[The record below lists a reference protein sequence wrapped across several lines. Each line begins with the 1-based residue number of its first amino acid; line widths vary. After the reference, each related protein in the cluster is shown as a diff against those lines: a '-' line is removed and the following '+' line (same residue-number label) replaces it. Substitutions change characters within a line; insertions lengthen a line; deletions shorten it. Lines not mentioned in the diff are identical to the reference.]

1 MLLIRNA
8 CPITSPINEYESPLM
23 HWQPTPYVIP
33 LLLAA
38 ALSVSLAVFVAH
50 RRRAPG
56 SVPFVWLMVGVSVW
70 SLGYAV
76 ELASVDLQVQLLCT
90 RIQYLGIVSV
100 PVTWFLFAQRYAGR
114 DQWMGRRNVAL
125 LAFVPSLTTLLV
137 WTNQFHGLMY
147 ARVYSDTSGPFIMLQ
162 VTYGPWFV
170 VHTIFSY
177 SLLILGTV
185 RLIQVVLP
193 SPRPYRGQ
201 AAALLVAAFFPW
213 LGNAL
218 HITRLGPFPG
228 LDLTPF
234 AFALTGLMAALALH
248 RFRLLDIVPV
258 ARNAVIE
265 CMDDALIVLDE
276 QSRVVDL
283 NPAAVRVLG
292 PAASSMIGQPVDRAF
307 ASWAHLVER
316 YRGVTDAQDEIVLG
330 EDGRHFDLRLSPVH
344 DRNGR
349 LTGKLVVLRDITD
362 RIQSE
367 AEVKRR
373 LEEMTL
379 LTEITTLIS
388 SGGTM
393 TSALQTVCAKL
404 AGFLQI
410 PQAGFAMIDAQRDT
424 AVVIADH
431 HPPGASSAIGVEIPL
446 SGNPSMEHILA
457 HKTPLV
463 VEDAQAD
470 PILAPIHDVMR
481 QRKVRSILIV
491 PIMVGG
497 QVIGTLGFDSLEPR
511 SFSQADIDLVQH
523 AASQAGQLL
532 MRARAEE
539 ELRESE
545 EQYRTTLDLMAD
557 GIHVVDC
564 DLRILLFNSSF
575 RQWCLELGLETD
587 VIGRRLPDVFPFLSE
602 TVFDEYRH
610 VLASGETLIT
620 EEESI
625 ISGRR
630 FVTET
635 RKIPIWEGERIAR
648 VVTAVRDITE
658 RKHAEQELRES
669 EERFRRLSDAAEEG
683 ILIHDAGLILE
694 ANEALAR
701 MFGYEVD
708 ELVGTLRT
716 RLISEE
722 YWPLVEEHITQEHDI
737 PYEVVGVRKDG
748 STFDCEMVGKPYQYR
763 GTTLRLA
770 VLRDVTERKRA
781 ERLLQALNEAA
792 LALARALTPHEVL
805 AAVGQELKK
814 LGFSCVVFLLD
825 EQGEALCPTH
835 VTYPLHPMREAEKL
849 AGVTLEQVNIPVS
862 EAGPYGKVIQEGR
875 ARFIEDVYEATRHL
889 LPPSARDYTEQIIE
903 MLGIPK
909 SIAAPLIVEDRIVGL
924 LSVQSNALTEDDVA
938 AITAFAHQLAAA
950 WRKAQLY
957 EQAQQEIVDRLRVEQ
972 ALQQRNRE
980 LALLHDAGQALSST
994 IAVERVLDTTLEE
1007 VGRLLGVV
1015 GCSIWLVDSE
1025 TDQLVCMQAT
1035 GPKAASV
1042 RGWRMPRGEGIAGH
1056 VAHTGEVLIVA
1067 DAREDRRYFR
1077 GVEDETGLSLRSI
1090 LAIPLRVKGRV
1101 TGVLEITDVEP
1112 NRFHE
1117 PDLTLLESLSNS
1129 AAIAIENARL
1139 IEGLEEE
1146 VAARTAEIKAEQEK
1160 SEAILQNVGDA
1171 IAMFDPDLRIQY
1183 VNPAFTQRTGYQREE
1198 VLGRE
1203 IFLLLGGVTAEQS
1216 RQSLL
1221 GPLNQGQP
1229 WQGEITVHRK
1239 DGRLYEALLTVAP
1252 IRDAVGRV
1260 TGFVSSHEDISRLKD
1275 LDRARSRFIT
1285 TVSHQ
1290 LRTPVTN
1297 MKLYAHLLRSGRRV
1311 EKTEQYLQVL
1321 DEQADRLSHLIQDI
1335 LEMTNLDGQTIGL
1348 WSPVSLSTL
1357 IEHVMNRFRSLA
1369 DQTGVLLEAE
1379 PIPPDLP
1386 LVNGDHIRLNH
1397 ALAEVVENAVAFT
1410 PAGGSVSL
1418 AVAAVNCEGES
1429 WVTITVRDTGPGIS
1443 ADEQGRIFD
1452 RFYRGKVVESGQLPG
1467 TGLGLSMVQRIMEA
1481 HGGRVTVDSQLGQG
1495 STFTLWLKTVD

>member
-1 MLLIRNA
+1 
-8 CPITSPINEYESPLM
+8 M

-38 ALSVSLAVFVAH
+38 AVSIYLALFVAH

-56 SVPFVWLMVGVSVW
+56 SVPFIWLMIGVSVW

-76 ELASVDLQVQLLCT
+76 ELASADLQTQLLCT

-100 PVTWFLFAQRYAGR
+100 PVTWFLFVQQYARR
-114 DQWMGRRNVAL
+114 DNWTRRRSVVL
-125 LAFVPSLTTLLV
+125 LAIVPSLTALFI

-147 ARVYSDTSGPFIMLQ
+147 TQVRSDTSGPFVMLD
-162 VTYGPWFV
+162 VSYGPWFL
-170 VHTIFSY
+170 VHTVYSY
-177 SLLILGTV
+177 CLLLIGTA
-185 RLIQVVLP
+185 RLIQAVLP
-193 SPRPYRGQ
+193 APRPYRGQ
-201 AAALLVAAFFPW
+201 ATALLLAAFFPW

-218 HITRLGPFPG
+218 HIARLGPFPG

-234 AFALTGLMAALALH
+234 AFALTGLMAARALR
-248 RFRLLDIVPV
+248 RFRLLDIVPI
-258 ARNAVIE
+258 ARKAVIE

-276 QSRVVDL
+276 QGRVVDL
-283 NPAAVRVLG
+283 NPAAAAILG
-292 PAASSMIGQPVDRAF
+292 RAASEMVGLPAEQAF
-307 ASWAHLVER
+307 APWSHFVER
-316 YRGVTDAQDEIVLG
+316 YSGVFEARDEMLM
-330 EDGRHFDLRLSPVH
+330 EDGGRHFDLRLSPIH
-344 DRNGR
+344 DHAGR
-349 LTGKLVVLRDITD
+349 VTGKLVVLRDITE
-362 RIQSE
+362 RIRSQ
-367 AEVKRR
+367 AEVQRR

-388 SGGTM
+388 AGGTM

-404 AGFLQI
+404 AGFLEI

-431 HPPGASSAIGVEIPL
+431 HPPGAASAMGVEIPL
-446 SGNPSMEHILA
+446 AGNPSMEHILA
-457 HKTPLV
+457 HKAPLV
-463 VEDAQAD
+463 VEDAQSD
-470 PILAPIHDVMR
+470 PILAPVHDVMR

-497 QVIGTLGFDSLEPR
+497 QVIGTLGFDSFEPR
-511 SFSQADIDLVQH
+511 TFSQTDIELVQH

-532 MRARAEE
+532 MRTRAEE

-557 GIHVVDC
+557 GIHVVDR

-575 RQWCLELGLETD
+575 RQWCLDLGLHTD
-587 VIGRRLPDVFPFLSE
+587 VIGRPLAQVFPFLPE
-602 TVFDEYRH
+602 KVFDEYRY
-610 VLASGETLIT
+610 VFASGETLIT

-625 ISGRR
+625 ISSRR

-635 RKIPIWEGERIAR
+635 RKIPIWEGERVGR

-658 RKHAEQELRES
+658 RKYAEQELRES

-683 ILIHDAGLILE
+683 ILIHDNGLILE

-701 MFGYEVD
+701 MFGYEVE
-708 ELVGTLRT
+708 ELVGTPGDK
-716 RLISEE
+716 LISEE
-722 YWPLVEEHITQEHDI
+722 YWPLVEEHITQGHDV
-737 PYEVVGVRKDG
+737 PYQAVGVRKDG
-748 STFDCEMVGKPYQYR
+748 STFDCEMVGKPYEYR
-763 GTTLRLA
+763 GATLRLA

-805 AAVGQELKK
+805 AAVGKELQK

-825 EQGEALCPTH
+825 EQAAALCPAYL
-835 VTYPLHPMREAEKL
+835 TYPFNAMREVEDL
-849 AGVTLEQVNIPVS
+849 AGVTLEQVRIPVS
-862 EAGPYGKVIQEGR
+862 EAGPYGQVILEGR
-875 ARFIEDVYEATRHL
+875 PRFVEDVDEATRQL
-889 LPPSARDYTEQIIE
+889 LPPSARVYTEQIIE
-903 MLGIPK
+903 LLRIPK
-909 SIAAPLIVEDRIVGL
+909 SIAAPLIVEDRTVGL
-924 LSVQSNALTEDDVA
+924 LSVQSNVLTEDDVA

-957 EQAQQEIVDRLRVEQ
+957 EQAQQEIDERLRVER
-972 ALQQRNRE
+972 ALQQRNQE

-1015 GCSIWLVDSE
+1015 GCSIWLIDSD
-1025 TDQLVCMQAT
+1025 TDELVCMQAT
-1035 GPKAASV
+1035 GPKGASV

-1067 DAREDRRYFR
+1067 DAREDCRYFR
-1077 GVEDETGLSLRSI
+1077 GVEDETGLPLRSI

-1101 TGVLEITDVEP
+1101 TGVLEVTDVEP
-1112 NRFHE
+1112 NRFHQ

-1146 VAARTAEIKAEQEK
+1146 VAVRTAEIKAEQEK

-1171 IAMFDPDLRIQY
+1171 IAMFDPALRIQY
-1183 VNPAFTQRTGYQREE
+1183 VNPAFTQRTGYQRDE

-1203 IFLLLGGVTAEQS
+1203 IFLLLGGVTAEQN

-1239 DGRLYEALLTVAP
+1239 DGRLYDALLTVAP
-1252 IRDAVGRV
+1252 IRDAVGEL

-1335 LEMTNLDGQTIGL
+1335 LEMTNLDGQTIGS
-1348 WSPVSLSTL
+1348 WSPVNLPSLV
-1357 IEHVMNRFRSLA
+1357 EHVFNRFGTAAEQS
-1369 DQTGVLLEAE
+1369 GVLLEAE
-1379 PIPPDLP
+1379 PIPSDLP
-1386 LVNGDHIRLNH
+1386 AVNGDHIRLNH

-1410 PAGGSVSL
+1410 PPGGRVSL
-1418 AVAAVNCEGES
+1418 QVAGVNSGDES

-1443 ADEQGRIFD
+1443 TDEQGRIFD

-1481 HGGRVTVDSQLGQG
+1481 HGGRVTVDSQLGHG
-1495 STFTLWLKTVD
+1495 STFTLWLKTAD

>member
-1 MLLIRNA
+1 MD
-8 CPITSPINEYESPLM
+8 
-23 HWQPTPYVIP
+23 WQPTPYVIP

-38 ALSVSLAVFVAH
+38 ALSIGLAVFVAH

-56 SVPFVWLMVGVSVW
+56 SVPFIWLMVGVSVW

-76 ELASVDLQVQLLCT
+76 ELASTDLQVQLLCT

-100 PVTWFLFAQRYAGR
+100 PVTWFLFVQRYAGHDR
-114 DQWMGRRNVAL
+114 WTRRPNVLLLFIVPAL
-125 LAFVPSLTTLLV
+125 TVLLV
-137 WTNQFHGLMY
+137 WTDRFHSLVY
-147 ARVYSDTSGPFIMLQ
+147 AQVRSDASGPFVMLD
-162 VTYGPWFV
+162 VTYGPWFM
-170 VHTIFSY
+170 VHTVYSY
-177 SLLILGTV
+177 SLLILGTA

-201 AAALLVAAFFPW
+201 AVALLVAAFFPW

-218 HITRLGPFPG
+218 HIARLGPFPG

-234 AFALTGLMAALALH
+234 AFALTGLMAARALR

-283 NPAAVRVLG
+283 NPAAVGILG
-292 PAASSMIGQPVDRAF
+292 RRASEMVGLPADQAF
-307 ASWAHLVER
+307 APWAHFVER
-316 YRGVTDAQDEIVLG
+316 YRGVTEAQDEIILG
-330 EDGRHFDLRLSPVH
+330 EDGRHFDLRLSPVRDH
-344 DRNGR
+344 SGR
-349 LTGKLVVLRDITD
+349 LTGKLVVLRDITE
-362 RIQSE
+362 RIRSE
-367 AEVKRR
+367 TEVARR

-379 LTEITTLIS
+379 LTEIATLIS
-388 SGGTM
+388 SEDTM
-393 TSALQTVCAKL
+393 TAALQTVCAKL

-446 SGNPSMEHILA
+446 VGNPSMEHILA

-463 VEDAQAD
+463 VEDAQVD
-470 PILAPIHDVMR
+470 PILAPVHDVMR

-497 QVIGTLGFDSLEPR
+497 RVIGTLGFDSLEPR
-511 SFSQADIDLVQH
+511 TFSQADIDLVQH

-532 MRARAEE
+532 MRTRAEE

-557 GIHVVDC
+557 GIHVVDRE
-564 DLRILLFNSSF
+564 LRILLFNSSF
-575 RQWCLELGLETD
+575 RQWCLELGLETE
-587 VIGRRLPDVFPFLSE
+587 VIGRPLAEVFPFLPE
-602 TVFDEYRH
+602 RVFDEYDQ
-610 VLASGETLIT
+610 VFTSGETLIT
-620 EEESI
+620 EEESV

-635 RKIPIWEGERIAR
+635 RKIPIWEGERVAR

-683 ILIHDAGLILE
+683 ILIHDAGVVLE

-701 MFGYEVD
+701 MFGYAVK
-708 ELVGTLRT
+708 ELVGMSGDK
-716 RLISEE
+716 LISEE
-722 YWPLVEEHITQEHDI
+722 YWPLVEENFTYGHDA

-748 STFDCEMVGKPYQYR
+748 STFDCEMVGKSYEYR
-763 GTTLRLA
+763 GATLRLA

-792 LALARALTPHEVL
+792 LALARALTPDEVL
-805 AAVGQELKK
+805 AAVGKELQK
-814 LGFSCVVFLLD
+814 LGFSCVVYLLD
-825 EQGEALCPTH
+825 EQRQVLRPTH
-835 VTYPLHPMREAEKL
+835 LTYPLSPTREAENL
-849 AGVTLEQVNIPVS
+849 AGITLEQIRIPVS
-862 EAGPYGKVIQEGR
+862 EAGPYGQVIQE
-875 ARFIEDVYEATRHL
+875 ARPRFVENVAEATRYL
-889 LPPSARDYTEQIIE
+889 LPPSAREHTEQIIE

-909 SIAAPLIVEDRIVGL
+909 SIAAPLIVEDRVVGL
-924 LSVQSNALTEDDVA
+924 LSVQSNALTVDDVA

-957 EQAQQEIVDRLRVEQ
+957 EQAQQEIAERFRVEQ

-980 LALLHDAGQALSST
+980 LGLLHDAGQALSST

-1015 GCSIWLVDSE
+1015 GCSIWLIDSE
-1025 TDQLVCMQAT
+1025 TDELVCMQAT

-1090 LAIPLRVKGRV
+1090 LAIPLRVKGKV
-1101 TGVLEITDVEP
+1101 SGVLEVTDVEP

-1146 VAARTAEIKAEQEK
+1146 VAVRTAEIKAEQEK

-1171 IAMFDPDLRIQY
+1171 IAMFDPDLRIRY
-1183 VNPAFTQRTGYQREE
+1183 VNPAFTQRTGYQRDE

-1203 IFLLLGGVTAEQS
+1203 IFLLLGGVTAEQN

-1229 WQGEITVHRK
+1229 WQGEITVQRK

-1252 IRDAVGRV
+1252 IRDAVGGL

-1297 MKLYAHLLRSGRRV
+1297 MKLYAHLLRSGRRT

-1321 DEQADRLSHLIQDI
+1321 DEQADRLGHLIQDI
-1335 LEMTNLDGQTIGL
+1335 LEMTNLDGQTIGS
-1348 WSPVSLSTL
+1348 WGPVNLSSL
-1357 IEHVMNRFRSLA
+1357 IEHVVNRFRSVA
-1369 DQTGVLLEAE
+1369 EQTGVLLQTVS
-1379 PIPPDLP
+1379 IPPDLP
-1386 LVNGDHIRLNH
+1386 VVNGDHIRLNH

-1418 AVAAVNCEGES
+1418 EVAGVDSEGAN
-1429 WVTITVRDTGPGIS
+1429 WITITVRDTGPGIS
-1443 ADEQGRIFD
+1443 TDEQGRIFD
-1452 RFYRGKVVESGQLPG
+1452 RFYRGKVVESGHLPG

-1481 HGGRVTVDSQLGQG
+1481 HGGRVTVDSQIGRG
-1495 STFTLWLKTVD
+1495 STFTLWLKATE